1 MRRRLL
7 LGLGLLVVAAAV
19 FAGVFELVRRRRAAQ
34 GEAPRPEVS
43 SPGGPAGAGGPGAAG
58 VARGALGPRSLA
70 ALRQLALPEVA
81 VALDQPVQRDERRP
95 AGQVSAQAC
104 APCHGEIVQRYARHA
119 MARTGLRPIDPARL
133 GPLFAQAAPVR
144 HPALPLEYQPLR
156 DGDAF
161 VLEERSLAQSGAVL
175 ARRRLPVTHT
185 LSSGAYATAFAFQQD
200 GRIYQL
206 PVDHFAETAG
216 FGLDPGFGDGA
227 GAPVQLIGA
236 FCLSCHG
243 DDPGHLGDAEDLV
256 LGPLP
261 AGISCQRCHGPGA
274 RHVETGAPAD
284 IVNPGRLTAARQLD
298 TCAQCHL
305 NGAIVQRPGRTLFDY
320 HAGQALPE
328 FRANWLDEPPDPAA
342 FELIGHVERLLRSPC
357 FQRSNGA
364 LTCTTC
370 HDPHTSS
377 REQRA
382 DFDGKCV
389 ACHSAPARVCSASA
403 EARAKVS
410 DHCVGCHMRRGGAAD
425 VPSIV
430 MTDHWI
436 QRPGAPARPG
446 PPTHV
451 GAYAT
456 LLGEPVSGPDL
467 ALSEAVGL
475 IDAGHLEDG
484 VPRLVRL
491 LPDSPAAARAP
502 AYGALA
508 RVLAQLGRPRQVARA
523 FAGVLA
529 LRPDAPEALLGYAGA
544 LIEVGGAPEA
554 AAAQRALTR
563 LRTLDADAP
572 EALEL
577 EGLLALQAGDRGLA
591 RERFAAA
598 AHAPRAARARAGL
611 AFLALAQG
619 DCATALPAL
628 QALRPDDPTNRRV
641 LRAIL
646 GCRPDDADARAA
658 LVELEKTGEDSGR
671 VTAFLPAELR

>member
-7 LGLGLLVVAAAV
+7 LGLGLVVVAAAA
-19 FAGVFELVRRRRAAQ
+19 FAGVFWLVRRRVATGPEPPGSGPVQAAP
-34 GEAPRPEVS
+34 A
-43 SPGGPAGAGGPGAAG
+43 PAGG
-58 VARGALGPRSLA
+58 VARGVLGPRGAA
-70 ALRQLALPEVA
+70 ALEQLELPALEVA
-81 VALDQPVQRDERRP
+81 PEQPVQRDERRP
-95 AGQVSAQAC
+95 AGRAPAQAC

-119 MARTGLRPIDPARL
+119 MAHTGLRPVDLAQL
-133 GPLFAQAAPVR
+133 GPRFASTRPVR
-144 HPALPLEYQPLR
+144 HPSRALEYQPLR
-156 DGDAF
+156 DGDRLL
-161 VLEERSLAQSGAVL
+161 VEERSLSRSGVIL

-206 PVDHFAETAG
+206 PIDHFTEAAG
-216 FGLDPGFGDGA
+216 FGLDPGFGDSA

-236 FCLSCHG
+236 FCLSCHS

-256 LGPLP
+256 LAPLP
-261 AGISCQRCHGPGA
+261 AGISCERCHGPGV

-284 IVNPGRLTAARQLD
+284 IVNPGRLPPARQLD

-328 FRANWLDEPPDPAA
+328 FRTNWLDEPPDPAA

-382 DFDGKCV
+382 DFDGKC
-389 ACHSAPARVCSASA
+389 AGCHSAPARVCSASA
-403 EARAKVS
+403 EARARQA

-436 QRPGAPARPG
+436 QKPGAPPRQGG
-446 PPTHV
+446 PTRV

-456 LLGEPVSGPDL
+456 LLGEPVTGPDL

-475 IDAGHLEDG
+475 IDAGHLENG

-491 LPDSPAAARAP
+491 LPASPPAARGA

-508 RVLAQLGRPRQVARA
+508 RVFAQLGRPRETARA
-523 FAGVLA
+523 FAGMLA

-544 LIEVGGAPEA
+544 LVEVGGAAEA

-563 LRTLDADAP
+563 LRTLDAGAP

-577 EGLLALQAGDRGLA
+577 EGLLALQAGDRAVA
-591 RERFAAA
+591 RARFAAA

-619 DCATALPAL
+619 DCTAALPAL
-628 QALRPDDPTNRRV
+628 EALRPDDPTNRRV

-646 GCRPDDADARAA
+646 GCRPDHADARAA
-658 LVELEKTGEDSGR
+658 LAELEKTGEDSQR